1 MNWDEVVSSDLTI
14 VIRPTG
20 MITVEA
26 KAHMVGSIKR
36 PQQNMKTPR
45 KMAGIAVWTSLLL
58 LCTGR
63 RTTIAD
69 FFIIYFILFMIN
81 VSVLINIS
89 NKYIIVMPYCTT

>member
-36 PQQNMKTPR
+36 PQQSMKTPR
-45 KMAGIAVWTSLLL
+45 KMAGIAAVWDTMSSLLSWSL
-58 LCTGR
+58 L
-63 RTTIAD
+63 
-69 FFIIYFILFMIN
+69 FP
-81 VSVLINIS
+81 
-89 NKYIIVMPYCTT
+89 YIF